1 MSYLQKKKKNS
12 LVSICWI
19 NLSVE
24 KIIWEIEDEFRDRRC
39 KILKN
44 IFQNL
49 KI

>member
-24 KIIWEIEDEFRDRRC
+24 KII
-39 KILKN
+39 
-44 IFQNL
+44 
-49 KI
+49 